1 MRIKIKPMI
10 IMFFIFYIFAWSLT
24 TCSFVKAD
32 EPEITCEAFIKEE
45 ICKMTPEEQEKWFWE
60 LFQSLIEQRII
71 EDKEVEGMEICL
83 KETEEGKLIPCEGVD
98 V

>member
-1 MRIKIKPMI
+1 MRLKFKPII

-32 EPEITCEAFIKEE
+32 EPEITCEAFVKEE
-45 ICKMTPEEQEKWFWE
+45 ICKMTPEEQEVWFLE
-60 LFQSLIEQRII
+60 LLLKIL
-71 EDKEVEGMEICL
+71 EDTIDK
-83 KETEEGKLIPCEGVD
+83 KKTGVD